1 MISKFT
7 KCEPTHI
14 DPNNHKTL
22 LSTNN
27 SKNSSTIPPYTSVMC
42 HYFAKIYR
50 GICLHRFSRNL
61 FFPTAMA
68 YSPHSRNN
76 FRKPSECDNIR
87 PQSSGSGVITT
98 SQTRKAAS
106 SRSEGE
112 KKTIKTKSYD

>member
-50 GICLHRFSRNL
+50 GICLHRLSRNL
-61 FFPTAMA
+61 FFPTAMVDG
-68 YSPHSRNN
+68 PHNRNN